1 MTRLNEVSA
10 RSKLSPKIVLK
21 FLEQLINNPYYE
33 EVRDDL
39 IRYKYDIIFLDYHI
53 EIE

>member
-21 FLEQLINNPYYE
+21 FFIPYMKITFGKKSKNKQ
-33 EVRDDL
+33 DN
-39 IRYKYDIIFLDYHI
+39 
-53 EIE
+53 